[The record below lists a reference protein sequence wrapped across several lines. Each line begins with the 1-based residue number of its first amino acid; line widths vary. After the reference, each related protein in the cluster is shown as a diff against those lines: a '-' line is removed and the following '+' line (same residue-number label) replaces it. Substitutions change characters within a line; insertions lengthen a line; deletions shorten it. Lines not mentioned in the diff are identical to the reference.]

1 MEAPGD
7 SGALDFRSLNQ
18 NPFAQRVIIV
28 LPFVS
33 FSTNKEALF

>member
-1 MEAPGD
+1 MEAPAPP
-7 SGALDFRSLNQ
+7 ALLNFGVLTPVPSA
-18 NPFAQRVIIV
+18 NRVIIV